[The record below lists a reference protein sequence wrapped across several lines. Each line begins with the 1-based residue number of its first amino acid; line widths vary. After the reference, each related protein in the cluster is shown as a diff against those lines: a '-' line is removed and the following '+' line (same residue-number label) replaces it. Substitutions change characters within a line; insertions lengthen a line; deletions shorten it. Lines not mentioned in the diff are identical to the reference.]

1 MNKRQVE
8 DVVPSWEAYYE
19 RIEGRGARPLLLEA
33 LSKFSED
40 PSPTTPRSAIDLG
53 FGDGTET
60 VVLLDAGWQVLA
72 IDNEPSAVAR
82 LEDKVASGVRSR
94 LEISNK
100 SFAEADFSET
110 DLLFASLSLPF
121 CHPAEFD
128 QVWVKIVAAIRQ
140 GGRFA
145 GHFLG
150 VRDDW
155 ADREWMTFLTRS
167 EVLGLFDSQF
177 DVEYFKEREQV
188 GTSSGGPKEWHLF
201 EAIAKKNNVS

>member
-8 DVVPSWEAYYE
+8 DDVPGWEAYYE
-19 RIEGRGARPLLLEA
+19 RIEGRGPRPLLLEA

-40 PSPTTPRSAIDLG
+40 PSPTTTRSAIDLG

-60 VVLLDAGWQVLA
+60 VALLEAGWQVLA

-82 LEDKVASGVRSR
+82 LEAKVASEDRSR
-94 LEISNK
+94 LEISTK
-100 SFAEADFSET
+100 SFAEADFSEAH
-110 DLLFASLSLPF
+110 LVFAGISLPF
-121 CHPAEFD
+121 CHPADFD
-128 QVWVKIVAAIRQ
+128 RVWTRIVAAIRP

-155 ADREWMTFLTRS
+155 ADHEGMTFLTRS
-167 EVLGLFDSQF
+167 EVLHLFDSEF
-177 DVEYFKEREQV
+177 DVEYFKEREEEEP
-188 GTSSGGPKEWHLF
+188 SSTGPKKWHLF
-201 EAIAKKNNVS
+201 EAIAKKDTVS